1 MNRRYLRF
9 VTIAIALAFTLIS
22 ASTATAQVVRTAEI
36 AQKIH
41 TELPEIPIENQYFS
55 RKLNKID
62 PNNTLINR
70 VLRYHSYV
78 KGRPV
83 QVRLDW
89 KLTLAD
95 YLDAND
101 IMDSAT
107 YPSQDVLTVNPME
120 GDRAAMNK
128 LPRETRNRL
137 IDRLIQYTR
146 RSP

>member
-22 ASTATAQVVRTAEI
+22 ASTATAQVVRTSEI

-89 KLTLAD
+89 KLTIAD

-101 IMDSAT
+101 IMDLAT

-128 LPRETRNRL
+128 LSRETRNRL

-146 RSP
+146 RS

>member
-1 MNRRYLRF
+1 MSRRYLRF
-9 VTIAIALAFTLIS
+9 VTIAVALAFTLIS

-36 AQKIH
+36 GQKIH
-41 TELPEIPIENQYFS
+41 TEFPEIPIENQYFS

-62 PNNTLINR
+62 PTNTLVGR
-70 VLRYHSYV
+70 MLRYHAYV

-89 KLTLAD
+89 KLTIAD

-101 IMDSAT
+101 VMDLAT

-128 LPRETRNRL
+128 LSRETRNRL
-137 IDRLIQYTR
+137 IDRLMQYTR
-146 RSP
+146 R

>member
-9 VTIAIALAFTLIS
+9 VTIVLALAFTLIS
-22 ASTATAQVVRTAEI
+22 ASSATAQVVRTAEI
-36 AQKIH
+36 GQKIH
-41 TELPEIPIENQYFS
+41 GEFPEIPIENQYFS

-62 PNNTLINR
+62 PTNTLIGR
-70 VLRYHSYV
+70 MLRYHAYV

-83 QVRLDW
+83 QMRLDW

-120 GDRAAMNK
+120 GDRAAVNK
-128 LPRETRNRL
+128 LSRETRNRL

-146 RSP
+146 R

>member
-9 VTIAIALAFTLIS
+9 ITIAIALAFTLIS
-22 ASTATAQVVRTAEI
+22 ASTATAQVVRTSEI

-62 PNNTLINR
+62 PNNTLISR

-83 QVRLDW
+83 YVRLDW

-120 GDRAAMNK
+120 GDRAAINK

-137 IDRLIQYTR
+137 IDRLMQYTR
-146 RSP
+146 RS